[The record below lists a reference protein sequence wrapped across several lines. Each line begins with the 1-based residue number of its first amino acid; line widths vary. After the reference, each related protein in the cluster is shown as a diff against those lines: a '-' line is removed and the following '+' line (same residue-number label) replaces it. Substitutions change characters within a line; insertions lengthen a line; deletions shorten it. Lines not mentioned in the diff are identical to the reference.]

1 MLPELHSLIN
11 NNQHFISTISMKK
24 RIIKHSI
31 NTLTACYILFNLVSC
46 KSNQP
51 EDVRQ
56 AYVIPDSLFST
67 LAIDTVKTSNIT
79 DAIKFNGIVDFNT
92 DKVVNVFPLV
102 SGNIMDIGV
111 MPGDY
116 VKAGELLGVVKSSE
130 VANYNA
136 NLINADANVRLT
148 GRQLEQQKDMYK
160 SGLASQVDITNAEVN
175 YQQAVAAKT
184 QAEKIL
190 SINGNN
196 KNGEYEIKSP
206 IEGFVVQKNVTNGMS
221 IRTDNGAAMFTIS
234 DLKNV
239 WIQANVYEENIGK
252 VHEGDQADV
261 TTISYPD
268 KVFKGKVDKLMNVLD
283 PTTKVMKMRVVL
295 DNPGYVL
302 KPEMFA
308 TVTIYNS
315 ENKQAVSVSRSDL
328 VFDHSQYYVIVLT
341 GKKNVQIRQVEIMG
355 TNGQTAYIKSGANPG
370 ERLISSQALLI
381 YGSLNN

>member
-1 MLPELHSLIN
+1 MLPAPHSLIN
-11 NNQHFISTISMKK
+11 NNQHSISIIPMKK
-24 RIIKHSI
+24 RIIKYSI
-31 NTLTACYILFNLVSC
+31 NTIAACYVLFNLVSC
-46 KSNQP
+46 KSDQA

-56 AYVIPDSLFST
+56 PYVIPDSLFRT

-102 SGNIMDIGV
+102 SGNVIDVNV

-116 VKAGELLGVVKSSE
+116 VKAGQLLGVVKTPE

-136 NLINADANVRLT
+136 NLINAEANVRLT
-148 GRQLEQQKDMYK
+148 SRQLEQQRDLYK

-196 KNGEYEIKSP
+196 KNGEYDIKSP

-221 IRTDNGAAMFTIS
+221 IRTDNGTAMFTIS

-239 WIQANVYEENIGK
+239 WVQANVYEENIGK

-268 KVFKGKVDKLMNVLD
+268 KVFKGKVDKLLNVLD
-283 PTTKVMKMRVVL
+283 PTSKVLKMRVVL
-295 DNPGYVL
+295 NNPGYIL

-315 ENKQAVSVSRSDL
+315 ENKRAVSISRTDI

-341 GKKNVQIRQVEIMG
+341 GKKNVQIRPVDIIG
-355 TNGQTAYIKSGANPG
+355 INGQTAYIKSGVTPG